1 MDGWTSSL
9 SSWLLPSSSTADPS
23 PEHEGAKE
31 GAETNTGGEEHHTDQ
46 SLSYSSAPIDST
58 EEQTFE
64 HAVTSATMLHEPRSA
79 TAGTSS
85 AATVDITDSKSESA
99 TIENG
104 LEHPNGLHGANDD
117 GDLNGG
123 PDRGVHTEATAL
135 PSLTNIQ
142 APREPNVPNVPSSS
156 PDLSG
161 STASNLETN
170 VSHVA
175 TNSSVSATNDLTADS
190 QPKTAAD
197 TTIRTEQPFRFGMRA
212 LTQALIAAFGHSRY
226 RRTQG
231 VSSGADQSLQDDL
244 VDQSKGSEAGA
255 STAEPQPLKIPPPK
269 RPTESRTRLKVFVG
283 TWNMMGQVP
292 DHRFGLDGFLETSSV
307 DLLSTEPLP
316 RPPSAH
322 HDHHNHHDP
331 IHPQAIHPLDAVYP
345 HTSSDTPRST
355 EQSVNTATSPSST
368 QHATTP
374 TPAPE
379 PSGHVPTAPLP
390 HQHHP
395 PQPSSIPSTGS
406 AAPGLQPAPRV
417 RHLHQHHPARDS
429 GYLRVDPEST
439 NGAFQDPFLEMH
451 AGAPYHLIAIN
462 TQECEREIREAVLF
476 PSKVIWERQIQLAL
490 GPDYVMLRSETMAA
504 LHLAIFIWK
513 PIQHLVTAVDSSV
526 VATGM
531 GGIIGNKGAV
541 AVAVYLGD
549 MSFLFVNAHLTAH
562 QSQVQARN
570 SDYKR
575 IIQELNLNEAPKTAP
590 RRWYLQGDMQLRRS
604 YYPTKPTLPQK
615 TTPDAGTVRNG
626 IDNNS
631 SSNSSTDTKGKKP
644 KDKSKLR
651 KSSGLLARWSH
662 SNLLDNN
669 SEDPVNSDGDG
680 AVNGVGAADE
690 GKKKQTG
697 TASTDNLDEKQRD
710 ITQQFDYTF
719 WAGDLNYRVDMTRQE
734 ADAYLAKGD
743 IEALLA
749 HDQLSREKAAGNV
762 FVGFKEAPITFR
774 PSYKFD
780 PIPIEEILAR
790 EKAVRRCRSMPIE
803 LAATFRTQAPVRS
816 STDSKRHRGHLPWR
830 NEDVQPVNDSST
842 ANHQHPQ
849 QSHLASPMTESAH
862 APEPSNA
869 NPSTDSQPRGPP
881 SSAATQPL
889 TEPTSAD
896 ATEAPALSGDR
907 EEVKVRKPGHQRTS
921 SKVSLMQKAVKTL
934 RRRQSV
940 TDDVHLQ
947 SDQDIDLADGTR
959 PTASQQSLDQ
969 DQSQKQGD
977 SRRGSDGSQRRKSK
991 SSSRSSSTQTG
1002 SHPQPAQDPL
1012 PQRRRFGYHRL
1023 FRRRNRRRS
1032 TEILERGCMSED
1044 EYMEDTYDER
1054 AAMDDSSSNSSQQER
1069 LRSRV
1074 LSFQEHQAIIQSDTA
1089 SEVVAPF
1096 AYAAPASPAR
1106 TETPSPVPSDAAM
1119 VTATLPTQAQDNVA
1133 LPAATSTPPLHS
1145 LPSPI
1150 TAYSP
1155 LSLRRRSRL
1164 TLRRLRRHHS
1174 HWDDGNN
1181 NNNNDDDDSSS
1192 HDEGFVDATDKHR
1205 PARLDAEQEAW
1216 RRALRQSL
1224 QPLVRYDTSA
1234 KQRVPSWTD
1243 RILWKYC
1250 GGDFYWPALV
1260 GDDTRA
1266 GPGLAASSLVPPGS
1280 GGLLR
1285 RYSSRRGGRGGGG
1298 TRGGGSAMA
1307 RMRWNLVR
1315 SKMLPPSRTAQGEGA
1330 ILESGIDGPTHH
1342 LKPAAAATSSS
1353 TLSQGARSEPVS
1365 RSMSVWQ
1372 GGGDGSKAGGG
1383 GGQPRPTSTIQRS
1396 KTSVSGITLLETL
1409 RRELSTARFKARMK
1423 HLREKQDDV
1432 GGAGGTGVGGAS
1444 SSSLSSPLETTST
1457 APQEPPP
1464 LPFPWLSEDDMDP
1477 AAVLVKEYTARH
1489 DVGLFSD
1496 HRPVTGVFAVRFDWA
1511 AATGLTTTGMEGPV
1525 RLRKH
1530 PHHHHPHQHQHL
1542 QQQQQQQQHHHH
1554 HHYLHRHHHLH
1565 QHKSGSSG
1573 HGTTRRQSISP
1584 DHGGT
1589 AIHRKRPGRRIIVGG
1604 GAGDRWRPLEKVLG
1618 AAFAK

>member
-1 MDGWTSSL
+1 M
-9 SSWLLPSSSTADPS
+9 
-23 PEHEGAKE
+23 
-31 GAETNTGGEEHHTDQ
+31 
-46 SLSYSSAPIDST
+46 
-58 EEQTFE
+58 
-64 HAVTSATMLHEPRSA
+64 
-79 TAGTSS
+79 
-85 AATVDITDSKSESA
+85 
-99 TIENG
+99 
-104 LEHPNGLHGANDD
+104 
-117 GDLNGG
+117 
-123 PDRGVHTEATAL
+123 
-135 PSLTNIQ
+135 
-142 APREPNVPNVPSSS
+142 
-156 PDLSG
+156 
-161 STASNLETN
+161 
-170 VSHVA
+170 
-175 TNSSVSATNDLTADS
+175 
-190 QPKTAAD
+190 
-197 TTIRTEQPFRFGMRA
+197 
-212 LTQALIAAFGHSRY
+212 
-226 RRTQG
+226 
-231 VSSGADQSLQDDL
+231 
-244 VDQSKGSEAGA
+244 
-255 STAEPQPLKIPPPK
+255 PPPK

-292 DHRFGLDGFLETSSV
+292 DHRFGLDGFLETSS
-307 DLLSTEPLP
+307 
-316 RPPSAH
+316 
-322 HDHHNHHDP
+322 
-331 IHPQAIHPLDAVYP
+331 
-345 HTSSDTPRST
+345 
-355 EQSVNTATSPSST
+355 
-368 QHATTP
+368 
-374 TPAPE
+374 
-379 PSGHVPTAPLP
+379 
-390 HQHHP
+390 HHP
-395 PQPSSIPSTGS
+395 PQSSSIPPTGS
-406 AAPGLQPAPRV
+406 ATPGLQPAPRV

-429 GYLRVDPEST
+429 GYLQVDPEST

-575 IIQELNLNEAPKTAP
+575 IIQELSLNEAPKTAP

-615 TTPDAGTVRNG
+615 TTPDAGAVRNG
-626 IDNNS
+626 IENNS

-690 GKKKQTG
+690 SKKKQTG

-734 ADAYLAKGD
+734 ADAYLAKDD

-830 NEDVQPVNDSST
+830 NEDVQPVNDINT

-862 APEPSNA
+862 APEPSKV
-869 NPSTDSQPRGPP
+869 NPSTDSQPREPP

-889 TEPTSAD
+889 TEPPSVD

-907 EEVKVRKPGHQRTS
+907 EEVKVRKPSHQRTS
-921 SKVSLMQKAVKTL
+921 SKVSLMQKAAKTL

-940 TDDVHLQ
+940 TEDAHLQ

-969 DQSQKQGD
+969 DQPQKQGD
-977 SRRGSDGSQRRKSK
+977 SRRGSDSSKRRKSK

-1096 AYAAPASPAR
+1096 AYAAPTSPAR

-1119 VTATLPTQAQDNVA
+1119 ATATLPTQVQDNVA

-1298 TRGGGSAMA
+1298 GGGTRGGGGSAMA

-1353 TLSQGARSEPVS
+1353 TLSQGVRSEPVS

-1444 SSSLSSPLETTST
+1444 SSPLSSPLETTST

-1542 QQQQQQQQHHHH
+1542 QQQQQQQQQHHHH

-1573 HGTTRRQSISP
+1573 HGTARRQSISP